1 MENDLQEKLAL
12 MGVDKSFHRIGLDV
26 AMLFADSKKLQENP
40 YRNHHW
46 VVKENGGFLVVN
58 AIPSK
63 EDQDHLFW
71 EEWYLHAGEVHHH
84 ILSLWEPSVYQEV
97 FQAPACDD
105 IHPAQCFGSRWFVI
119 EDVDMRPLLLRR

>member
-1 MENDLQEKLAL
+1 MNDLQKKLMQ
-12 MGVDKSFHRIGLDV
+12 MGVTMAFQRIGIDIEL
-26 AMLFADSKKLQENP
+26 LFADFKKLQEDP
-40 YRNHHW
+40 YRNHSW
-46 VVKENGGFLVVN
+46 VVKENEEYLVVN
-58 AIPSK
+58 AIPNK

-97 FQAPACDD
+97 FQAPEHDD
-105 IHPAQCFGSRWFVI
+105 IHPSQCFGSRWFVV